1 MTSTDAT
8 LRSAESTQ
16 GFRLWP
22 LMFETFAC
30 TVAVMSFVVLIG
42 PLARVLGLAPWQAGA
57 TVAVVGITWVLLA
70 RVWGA
75 ASDRLGRRRVLLGG
89 LLGFV
94 ISYTAL
100 ALFVIV
106 ALDWLPP
113 AWLAFAAIVVLRGL
127 AGAFYAAI
135 PPTSAALVADHV
147 APENRTRAMAS
158 IGAATAIGMV
168 AGPGLAGLLAA
179 HDLRLPLYL
188 TTLLPLLALLVMWR
202 WLPRSE
208 HHAPPKSEPLRIGD
222 ARLRRALAVGFA
234 AMFSVTAAQVTVGFF
249 ALDRL
254 QLPSSEAAQ
263 SAGIALTA
271 VGVALILAQVLV
283 RLLDW
288 SPMRLIRVGGV
299 VSAAGFGSVVL
310 ADSSLQL
317 WAGFFVSA
325 AGMGWIFPSVSAL
338 AVNAVQAHE
347 KGAAAGTL
355 GAAHGLGM
363 ISGPLI
369 GTLIYELDSGAPYAL
384 IAVLLLVT
392 ALWPQRQMAAP

>member
-1 MTSTDAT
+1 MTPTDVPRQA
-8 LRSAESTQ
+8 AESTR
-16 GFRLWP
+16 GFSLWP

-57 TVAVVGITWVLLA
+57 TVAVVGITWALLA
-70 RVWGA
+70 RAWGA

-89 LLGFV
+89 LCGFV
-94 ISYTAL
+94 IAYTAL

-106 ALDWLPP
+106 ALDRLPP
-113 AWLAFAAIVVLRGL
+113 AWLAFAVIVVLRGL

-135 PPTSAALVADHV
+135 PATSAALVADHL

-158 IGAATAIGMV
+158 IGAATAVGMV
-168 AGPGLAGLLAA
+168 AGPGLAGWLAVY
-179 HDLRLPLYL
+179 DLRLPLYL

-208 HHAPPKSEPLRIGD
+208 HHAPPGRAPLRIAD

-254 QLPSSEAAQ
+254 QLPSSEAAR

-271 VGVALILAQVLV
+271 VGVALILSQVLV
-283 RLLDW
+283 RLLNW

-299 VSAAGFGSVVL
+299 VAAAGFGSVML
-310 ADSSLQL
+310 ADSSVQL

-325 AGMGWIFPSVSAL
+325 AGMGWVFPSVSAL
-338 AVNAVQAHE
+338 AVNAVEPHE

-355 GAAHGLGM
+355 GAAHGMGM
-363 ISGPLI
+363 ISGPLL
-369 GTLIYELDSGAPYAL
+369 GTLVYEFDSGAPYAL
-384 IAVLLLVT
+384 IAVLLLATV
-392 ALWPQRQMAAP
+392 LWPHRQLAAP